1 MGNNKVSNNFVSM
14 QCEKKIQTLIK
25 ANLPQEYM
33 FNVAMWKKNLEID
46 GYEESKLMV
55 TLLVSHGCL
64 YTVFGPFEKEE
75 TDGKTI
81 ERKRFFA
88 VTCNAKNCASD
99 CLVVISLF
107 PIFQCFWT
115 DW

>member
-33 FNVAMWKKNLEID
+33 FNVAMWKKILEID

-55 TLLVSHGCL
+55 
-64 YTVFGPFEKEE
+64 
-75 TDGKTI
+75 
-81 ERKRFFA
+81 A
-88 VTCNAKNCASD
+88 
-99 CLVVISLF
+99 
-107 PIFQCFWT
+107 
-115 DW
+115 